1 MSAIQKILERHQI
14 TKYQTVAQLRS
25 NIGKPLAACPACG
38 QPVRLLLHDGTIAC
52 GDCRPELW
60 DDELH
65 RPAAGV
71 ALILAAVEAK
81 DVPGVKIDDNEPAI
95 GPRGILKS
103 IAVELDHN
111 LDLVVTRPAD
121 NQAALAAN
129 LGLAPGFRIV
139 AVAGP
144 LWPTDPGAIAFD
156 PSATQEERRAA
167 VAQFEWSDLIEARAK
182 KTRTAKES

>member
-25 NIGKPLAACPACG
+25 NIGKPLAACPHCG
-38 QPVRLLLHDGTIAC
+38 QPVLLLLHDGTIAC

-65 RPAAGV
+65 QPAPTV
-71 ALILAAVEAK
+71 ALILAAV
-81 DVPGVKIDDNEPAI
+81 DGM
-95 GPRGILKS
+95 
-103 IAVELDHN
+103 AVELDRN
-111 LDLVVTRPAD
+111 LDPIRPEPVVDDQPGQDAAD
-121 NQAALAAN
+121 

-144 LWPTDPGAIAFD
+144 LWPIDPDAISFD
-156 PSATQEERRAA
+156 PNATREERRAA
-167 VAQFEWSDLIEARAK
+167 VEQFEWSDLIEARAAK
-182 KTRTAKES
+182 IRAAKEA